1 MESIIMKFE
10 VDRSENNETVKF
22 LIPDLENSSVKI
34 TDSNTQDIEN
44 LFNLIFQEVIK
55 RKKLIEFELDDS
67 NNDLF
72 NEVAKD
78 IVIQIN
84 SEIKNAESDFK
95 KIIELDNAYK
105 KSEKQK

>member
-1 MESIIMKFE
+1 MESIIMKFK
-10 VDRSENNETVKF
+10 VDRSENNEIVKF
-22 LIPDLENSSVKI
+22 LIADLENISVNI

-44 LFNLIFQEVIK
+44 LFNSIFQEVIK

-72 NEVAKD
+72 NEVAND

-95 KIIELDNAYK
+95 KIIELDNA
-105 KSEKQK
+105 

>member
-22 LIPDLENSSVKI
+22 LIPDLENSSVNI

-72 NEVAKD
+72 NEVAND

-95 KIIELDNAYK
+95 KIIELDNA
-105 KSEKQK
+105 

>member
-1 MESIIMKFE
+1 MESIIMKFKL
-10 VDRSENNETVKF
+10 DRSENNETVKF
-22 LIPDLENSSVKI
+22 LIPDLENSSVNI

-44 LFNLIFQEVIK
+44 LFNLIFQEVIE

-72 NEVAKD
+72 NEVAND

-95 KIIELDNAYK
+95 KIIELDND
-105 KSEKQK
+105 

>member
-22 LIPDLENSSVKI
+22 LIPDLENSSVNI

-55 RKKLIEFELDDS
+55 RKKLIEFDA
-67 NNDLF
+67 
-72 NEVAKD
+72 VAD
-78 IVIQIN
+78 W
-84 SEIKNAESDFK
+84 IK
-95 KIIELDNAYK
+95 LHHL
-105 KSEKQK
+105 

>member
-1 MESIIMKFE
+1 MESIIMKFK

-22 LIPDLENSSVKI
+22 LIPDLENSSVNI

-72 NEVAKD
+72 NEVAND

-95 KIIELDNAYK
+95 KIIELDNV
-105 KSEKQK
+105 

>member
-1 MESIIMKFE
+1 MKFKL
-10 VDRSENNETVKF
+10 DRSENNETVKF
-22 LIPDLENSSVKI
+22 LIPDLENSSVNI

-44 LFNLIFQEVIK
+44 LFNLIFQEVIE

-72 NEVAKD
+72 NEVAND

-95 KIIELDNAYK
+95 KIIELDND
-105 KSEKQK
+105 

>member
-1 MESIIMKFE
+1 MESIIMKFK

-22 LIPDLENSSVKI
+22 LIPDLENSSVNI

-72 NEVAKD
+72 NEVAND

-84 SEIKNAESDFK
+84 SEIKNAEYDFK
-95 KIIELDNAYK
+95 KIIELDNA
-105 KSEKQK
+105 

>member
-1 MESIIMKFE
+1 MESIIMKFK

-22 LIPDLENSSVKI
+22 LIPDLENSSVNI
-34 TDSNTQDIEN
+34 TDSKTQDIEN

-67 NNDLF
+67 KNDLF
-72 NEVAKD
+72 NEVAND

-95 KIIELDNAYK
+95 KIIELENA
-105 KSEKQK
+105 

>member
-1 MESIIMKFE
+1 MESIIMKLK

-22 LIPDLENSSVKI
+22 LIPDLENSSVNI

-72 NEVAKD
+72 NEVAND

-84 SEIKNAESDFK
+84 SEIKNAESDLK
-95 KIIELDNAYK
+95 KIIELDNA
-105 KSEKQK
+105 

>member
-1 MESIIMKFE
+1 MESMIMKFK

-22 LIPDLENSSVKI
+22 LIPDLENSSVNI

-72 NEVAKD
+72 NEVAND

-95 KIIELDNAYK
+95 KIIELDNA
-105 KSEKQK
+105 

>member
-1 MESIIMKFE
+1 MESIIMKFK

-22 LIPDLENSSVKI
+22 LIPDLENSSVNL

-72 NEVAKD
+72 NEVAND
-78 IVIQIN
+78 IVMQIN
-84 SEIKNAESDFK
+84 SEIKNSESDFT
-95 KIIELDNAYK
+95 KIIELDND
-105 KSEKQK
+105 

>member
-1 MESIIMKFE
+1 MESIMMKFK

-22 LIPDLENSSVKI
+22 LIPDFENSSVNI

-72 NEVAKD
+72 NEVAND
-78 IVIQIN
+78 IVLQIN

-95 KIIELDNAYK
+95 KIIELDNV
-105 KSEKQK
+105 

>member
-1 MESIIMKFE
+1 MESIIMKFK

-22 LIPDLENSSVKI
+22 LIPDLENSSVNI

-55 RKKLIEFELDDS
+55 RKKLIEFKLDDS
-67 NNDLF
+67 SNDLF
-72 NEVAKD
+72 NEVAND

-95 KIIELDNAYK
+95 KIIELDNA
-105 KSEKQK
+105 

>member
-1 MESIIMKFE
+1 MESIIMKFK

-22 LIPDLENSSVKI
+22 LIPDLENSSVNI

-72 NEVAKD
+72 NEVAND

-95 KIIELDNAYK
+95 KIIELDNA
-105 KSEKQK
+105 

>member
-1 MESIIMKFE
+1 MESIIMKFK

-22 LIPDLENSSVKI
+22 LIPDLENSSVNI
-34 TDSNTQDIEN
+34 TDSSTQDIEN

-72 NEVAKD
+72 NEVAND
-78 IVIQIN
+78 IVLQIN

-95 KIIELDNAYK
+95 KIIELDNA
-105 KSEKQK
+105 

>member
-1 MESIIMKFE
+1 MESIIMKFK

-22 LIPDLENSSVKI
+22 LIPDLENSSVNI

-72 NEVAKD
+72 NEVAND

-84 SEIKNAESDFK
+84 SEIKNAESDFE
-95 KIIELDNAYK
+95 KIIELDNA
-105 KSEKQK
+105 

>member
-1 MESIIMKFE
+1 MESIKMKFK
-10 VDRSENNETVKF
+10 VDRSENNEIVNF
-22 LIPDLENSSVKI
+22 LIPDLENSSVNI

-44 LFNLIFQEVIK
+44 LFNLIFQEIIQ
-55 RKKLIEFELDDS
+55 RQKLIEFELDDS

-72 NEVAKD
+72 NEVAND

-95 KIIELDNAYK
+95 RIIELDNA
-105 KSEKQK
+105 

>member
-1 MESIIMKFE
+1 MESIIMKFK

-22 LIPDLENSSVKI
+22 LIPDLENSSVNI

-44 LFNLIFQEVIK
+44 LFNLIFREVIK

-67 NNDLF
+67 DNDLF
-72 NEVAKD
+72 NEVAND
-78 IVIQIN
+78 IVLQIN

-95 KIIELDNAYK
+95 KIIELDNA
-105 KSEKQK
+105 

>member
-1 MESIIMKFE
+1 MESIKMKFK
-10 VDRSENNETVKF
+10 VDRSENNETVNF
-22 LIPDLENSSVKI
+22 LIPDLENISVNI
-34 TDSNTQDIEN
+34 TDNNTQDIEN
-44 LFNLIFQEVIK
+44 LFNLIFQEIIQ
-55 RKKLIEFELDDS
+55 RQKLIEFELDDS

-95 KIIELDNAYK
+95 KIIELDNA
-105 KSEKQK
+105 

>member
-1 MESIIMKFE
+1 MESIIMKFK

-22 LIPDLENSSVKI
+22 LIPDLENSSVNI

-72 NEVAKD
+72 NEVAND
-78 IVIQIN
+78 IVMQIN

-95 KIIELDNAYK
+95 KIIELDNA
-105 KSEKQK
+105 

>member
-1 MESIIMKFE
+1 METIVMKFK
-10 VDRSENNETVKF
+10 VNRNENNKTVKF
-22 LIPDLENSSVKI
+22 LIPDLENTSVNI

-55 RKKLIEFELDDS
+55 SKKLIEFELDDS

-72 NEVAKD
+72 NEVAND

-84 SEIKNAESDFK
+84 SEIKNAESDFE
-95 KIIELDNAYK
+95 KIIELDNA
-105 KSEKQK
+105 

>member
-1 MESIIMKFE
+1 MESIIMKFK

-22 LIPDLENSSVKI
+22 LIPDFENSSVNI

-72 NEVAKD
+72 NEVAND

-95 KIIELDNAYK
+95 KIIELDNA
-105 KSEKQK
+105 

>member
-1 MESIIMKFE
+1 MESIMMKFK

-22 LIPDLENSSVKI
+22 LIPDLENSSVNI

-72 NEVAKD
+72 NEVAND
-78 IVIQIN
+78 IVLQIN

-95 KIIELDNAYK
+95 KIIELDNA
-105 KSEKQK
+105 

>member
-1 MESIIMKFE
+1 MESIIMKFK
-10 VDRSENNETVKF
+10 VDRSEKNETVKF
-22 LIPDLENSSVKI
+22 LIPDLENSSVNI

-72 NEVAKD
+72 NEVAND

-95 KIIELDNAYK
+95 KIIELDNA
-105 KSEKQK
+105 

>member
-1 MESIIMKFE
+1 MESIIMKFK

-22 LIPDLENSSVKI
+22 LIPDLENSSVNI

-55 RKKLIEFELDDS
+55 RKKLIEFELDDL

-72 NEVAKD
+72 NEVAND
-78 IVIQIN
+78 IVMQIN
-84 SEIKNAESDFK
+84 SEIKNSESDFA
-95 KIIELDNAYK
+95 KIIELDND
-105 KSEKQK
+105 

>member
-1 MESIIMKFE
+1 MESIIMKFK
-10 VDRSENNETVKF
+10 VDRSENNEIVKF
-22 LIPDLENSSVKI
+22 LIPDLENSSVNI

-72 NEVAKD
+72 NEVAND

-95 KIIELDNAYK
+95 KIIELDNA
-105 KSEKQK
+105 

>member
-1 MESIIMKFE
+1 MESIIMKFK

-22 LIPDLENSSVKI
+22 LIPDLENSSVNL

-55 RKKLIEFELDDS
+55 RKKLIEFELDDL

-72 NEVAKD
+72 NEVAND
-78 IVIQIN
+78 IVMQIN
-84 SEIKNAESDFK
+84 SEIKNSESDFT
-95 KIIELDNAYK
+95 KIIELDND
-105 KSEKQK
+105 